1 MGINTRCTKKV
12 TYTIQFF
19 MEDVV
24 ACREIATSFLQ
35 EKRGI
40 MQKLGT
46 VKCKFLIKVMVVTLF
61 CCNLTAVSSSLKRT
75 RVSET
80 SLIAIIQLRNLYL
93 LDQIFFRFTHQPDQL
108 FFYDLR
114 RVSNKIIKGL
124 RNVLLNN

>member
-1 MGINTRCTKKV
+1 
-12 TYTIQFF
+12 
-19 MEDVV
+19 
-24 ACREIATSFLQ
+24 
-35 EKRGI
+35 
-40 MQKLGT
+40 
-46 VKCKFLIKVMVVTLF
+46 MVVTLF
-61 CCNLTAVSSSLKRT
+61 CCNLTAVSSSFKRT

-93 LDQIFFRFTHQPDQL
+93 LDQIFFRFPHQPDQL